1 MGIQVMGFSI
11 LGSASYVE
19 LGGAK
24 ADEAVFL
31 RQDIKDIAA
40 KYSKTP
46 AQVILRWGV
55 QQGINIIPKSSKK
68 ERLSENI
75 SVFDF
80 SLTADEM
87 KQISALNTGKRF
99 NDPGDFC
106 EGAFGTYNPIYD

>member
-1 MGIQVMGFSI
+1 MGFSI

-24 ADEAVFL
+24 ESDAVFL
-31 RQDIKDIAA
+31 KQEVKDIAA
-40 KYSKTP
+40 KHGKSA

-68 ERLSENI
+68 ERLAENLDI
-75 SVFDF
+75 FGW
-80 SLTADEM
+80 SLTAEEM
-87 KQISALNTGKRF
+87 KVISSFNMNKRF

-106 EGAFGTYNPIYD
+106 ENAFGTYNPIYD